1 MFASLR
7 RFAVSLLVL
16 ATVAC
21 GGDDM
26 PSLTT
31 DGGFECVLASDCDDG
46 VYCNGSERCDEG
58 TCVGGTIPCGEGTA
72 CDESTDSCG
81 APCSAPDA
89 DGDGHEAIAC
99 GGDDCDDSDADVHP
113 GATEICDDIDQDC
126 DPSTLGITD
135 ADGDGAISD
144 RCCNGER
151 CGPDCDDST
160 LARRPSQLEICDSVD
175 NDCDGSVDEE
185 MNDVPW
191 YPDTDSDL
199 FGDGDA
205 TPTISCVPV
214 PGSSL
219 LGTDCDD
226 TSSSNGPLGTEVCDG
241 VDNDCNGLT
250 DEGCPPTS
258 GTMAVC
264 ASGRVADDQALW
276 VRLVDGS
283 CGFRTGSEDAVTILE
298 VSWRGTVETRD
309 GREEALSLNLAGDGT
324 AFFLVSPE
332 VVFLERTRRLR
343 AIPFDADAR
352 VIVQLG
358 SAHAYAYVSLVLRAT
373 RDFEENVQVHVVSWR
388 WQECETHASAESATC
403 DGINADCDDAID
415 EEVEALYYPDL
426 DSDGVGAGTPTRVT
440 CASAS
445 PPRYWVATDGDCDDF
460 DPTRYAGAAERCDGV
475 DNDCDSR
482 IDEGADAACTLPGTV
497 TSCEAGACVIAEC
510 VDTFSDCDG
519 DASNG
524 CESNTRSSF
533 AHCGSCN
540 APCGDICSE
549 GGCSLSNAV
558 DVAMSDGFGAACIL
572 RASGAVACWTDG
584 DPGAFPEAPLA
595 FVSGAV
601 SLTEPDNSRFPV
613 VLGGGEL
620 AFVWHSSFTTL
631 VSTGEAG
638 IVQATGDLQCGCVR
652 HSDGVVACQ
661 CESSSFAP
669 IGLTDAVDIA
679 SSNRVVC
686 AARSGGTVVC
696 FSASGALRAATVHGL
711 AGAVDVE
718 GRNGYWCARR
728 TDGTLA
734 CWTSTSLVAEDVDGI
749 SGATDFSVGGNSYRS
764 LVCAVVG
771 GAVWCSGT
779 DSSLGIDT
787 SMPVR
792 VPEAGNSVARVST
805 VEGHLCYVNTNGT
818 FGCMPRPGW

>member
-1 MFASLR
+1 
-7 RFAVSLLVL
+7 
-16 ATVAC
+16 
-21 GGDDM
+21 M
-26 PSLTT
+26 PSLST
-31 DGGFECVLASDCDDG
+31 DGGVECVLASDCDDG
-46 VYCNGSERCDEG
+46 VYCNGTERCDEG
-58 TCVGGTIPCGEGTA
+58 TCVGGTAPCGEGTA

-264 ASGRVADDQALW
+264 MSAEVSEGDFDRAIW
-276 VRLVDGS
+276 VRRADGA
-283 CGFRTGSEDAVTILE
+283 CGFRTGSAGSVTVLE
-298 VSWRGTVETRD
+298 GTVGQVQTRD
-309 GREEALSLNLAGDGT
+309 GNEDALVLTPAGDGIALLSVT
-324 AFFLVSPE
+324 PE
-332 VVFLERTRRLR
+332 LDLLDRSLPIR
-343 AIPFDADAR
+343 AIPRNVA
-352 VIVQLG
+352 VTVVVQLG
-358 SAHAYAYVSLVLRAT
+358 VAHDYAYVTLVLRAT
-373 RDFEENVQVHVVSWR
+373 EDSGENDVVRVESWR
-388 WQECETHASAESATC
+388 WDECDTRASAEAATC

-426 DSDGVGAGTPTRVT
+426 DSDGVGAGAPTRVT
-440 CASAS
+440 CSSAS

-460 DPTRYAGAAERCDGV
+460 DPTRYVGATERCDGV

-584 DPGAFPEAPLA
+584 DPGAFPETPLA

-638 IVQATGDLQCGCVR
+638 IVQAAGDYGCGCVR
-652 HSDGVVACQ
+652 YSEGQVACQ
-661 CESSSFAP
+661 CEGSSFAP
-669 IGLTDAVDIA
+669 IGLTDAIDIA
-679 SSNRVVC
+679 GSAGTVC

-696 FSASGALRAATVHGL
+696 FYTSGALRAATVHRL

-718 GRNGYWCARR
+718 GRNGSFCARR

-734 CWTSTSLVAEDVDGI
+734 CWTVGTNVAEDVEGI
-749 SGATDFSVGGNSYRS
+749 SGATDFTVGSYAN
-764 LVCAVVG
+764 LVCAVVSG
-771 GAVWCSGT
+771 SVWCRGH
-779 DSSLGIDT
+779 DHALGIDSPT
-787 SMPVR
+787 PVR
-792 VPEAGNSVARVST
+792 IPEAGSSVARVST
-805 VEGHLCYVNTNGT
+805 VNGHLCYVNTNGT